1 MLRDRIYRYNA
12 YFRKG
17 HGHYLTFIIA
27 IANFIVIQYRL
38 LIQNIPDLQTLFPSL
53 TLFAVVFIPAYV
65 VVSTLIGWWDHHKGP
80 YQTEKA
86 LFAEGNPV
94 YRDLA
99 LALYLSLDGKNEEA
113 KRILQRWALGNKT
126 RVKKSHGDTSQNL

>member
-1 MLRDRIYRYNA
+1 MLRERLYRYNA

-17 HGHYLTFIIA
+17 HSHYLAFIIA
-27 IANFIVIQYRL
+27 LANFVVIQYRL
-38 LIQNIPDLQTLFPSL
+38 LIQNIPDLQILFPSL
-53 TLFAVVFIPAYV
+53 TLFVVVFIPIYL

-86 LFAEGNPV
+86 LFAEGNPI

-99 LALYLSLDGKNEEA
+99 TALYLSLDGKNEEA
-113 KRILQRWALGNKT
+113 KRILQKWTVNKEV
-126 RVKKSHGDTSQNL
+126 VKKKK